1 MQTATPDEPRQDPTT
16 FVEGQPLKVVQKF
29 KYLGVQLANN
39 GAMTEEIPARVQKG
53 AASFSKLYQRI
64 WKKRHLTLK
73 TKIQTYKCMVLPC
86 MLYGSETWNCTKSQ
100 IKPLKGP
107 NIDTFGQYV
116 ENPGKIKF
124 HILKF

>member
-1 MQTATPDEPRQDPTT
+1 MQKATSNEPRPDPTIY
-16 FVEGQPLKVVQKF
+16 VEGQPLKVVQKF
-29 KYLGVQLANN
+29 KYLGVHLSNN
-39 GAMTEEIPARVQKG
+39 GAMTEEIPVRIQKG

-100 IKPLKGP
+100 IKTLEGTQL
-107 NIDTFGQYV
+107 I
-116 ENPGKIKF
+116 
-124 HILKF
+124 

>member
-1 MQTATPDEPRQDPTT
+1 MQKATSDEPRHEEY
-16 FVEGQPLKVVQKF
+16 VEGQPLKGVQKF
-29 KYLGVQLANN
+29 KYLGVHLSNN
-39 GAMTEEIPARVQKG
+39 GAMTEEIPVRIQKG

-86 MLYGSETWNCTKSQ
+86 MLYCSETWNCTKSQ
-100 IKPLKGP
+100 IKPLKAL
-107 NIDTFGQYV
+107 NIDTSGPYV

-124 HILKF
+124 HTMKF